1 LAFKPGSDGNYTVS
15 IDFDSANYDFVV
27 LEDTKTKANHD
38 LKDNP
43 TYDFNAT
50 VEDAFDRFLLHFKE
64 IPIGDNNLPIRIYY
78 NGNEIVFDVSLIP
91 DDTAVKIFDTLGRKI
106 LENKIRGK
114 TIHYLPFNNKN
125 QVFIVK
131 AVSNGLSFIS
141 KIFVY

>member
-1 LAFKPGSDGNYTVS
+1 VS
-15 IDFDSANYDFVV
+15 IDFDTAHYDFVV
-27 LEDTKTKANHD
+27 LEDTKTKTKHD

-50 VEDAFDRFLLHFKE
+50 IEDAFDRFLLHFE
-64 IPIGDNNLPIRIYY
+64 EVPIGDNNLPIRIYY
-78 NGNEIVFDVSLIP
+78 NDNKIVFDVSLIP
-91 DDTAVKIFDTLGRKI
+91 DETAVTLFDTLGRKI
-106 LENKIRGK
+106 LEKKIRGK